1 MYDDRRE
8 AVLRQRRASRETEAI
23 VDNAL
28 MSPEARNLLNH
39 LLSKPSTF
47 QINQRYVIRRGDYG
61 GRDKVR
67 RLFREMTLAGH
78 CTADPE
84 RNPDG
89 TFKRGIYLVSDQPR
103 WLAPVDISDRA
114 ENDWEASIAEGNTPD
129 PAPDD
134 QSLGIDNSID
144 NPDTDTGPDDVE
156 KPVCQPL
163 QADGRDRGRK
173 SDLTRKAERRAGGAK
188 ASLPQTEPRKSAAK
202 GSAMKGLASGEGD
215 RTSDDR
221 YTERLVDQMI
231 LAASMP
237 QSRMPNPRKAARSI
251 ASLIQWRAERYDFDL
266 DVLPA
271 IADVCSR
278 ASDPEKQIVSWHY
291 FTGAIRDRHVSRTR
305 QAEQPRPARRQLEG
319 WTPAATAYAGGRRQ

>member
-1 MYDDRRE
+1 MYDDRRA

-39 LLSKPSTF
+39 LLSKPTTF

-89 TFKRGIYLVSDQPR
+89 TFKRGIYLVSDEPR
-103 WLAPVDISDRA
+103 WLAPVDISDRV

-144 NPDTDTGPDDVE
+144 NPDTDTGPGDVE
-156 KPVCQPL
+156 KPVCQQR
-163 QADGRDRGRK
+163 QADGCDRSRK
-173 SDLTRKAERRAGGAK
+173 SDLTRKAERRVGGAK
-188 ASLPQTEPRKSAAK
+188 ASLPQTEPRKGAAK
-202 GSAMKGLASGEGD
+202 G
-215 RTSDDR
+215 
-221 YTERLVDQMI
+221 
-231 LAASMP
+231 
-237 QSRMPNPRKAARSI
+237 
-251 ASLIQWRAERYDFDL
+251 
-266 DVLPA
+266 
-271 IADVCSR
+271 
-278 ASDPEKQIVSWHY
+278 
-291 FTGAIRDRHVSRTR
+291 
-305 QAEQPRPARRQLEG
+305 
-319 WTPAATAYAGGRRQ
+319 

>member
-129 PAPDD
+129 PAPD
-134 QSLGIDNSID
+134 QTSVGIDNSID

-156 KPVCQPL
+156 KPVAPRPE
-163 QADGRDRGRK
+163 ADGRDGDRK
-173 SDLTRKAERRAGGAK
+173 SHLTREAERRAGGAK
-188 ASLPQTEPRKSAAK
+188 AHSPQTEPRKSAAN
-202 GSAMKGLASGEGD
+202 GSPMKGLARGEGD
-215 RTSDDR
+215 PTSKDR
-221 YTERLVDQMI
+221 YTERLVDQMV
-231 LAASMP
+231 AAGSCP
-237 QSRMPNPRKAARSI
+237 GSRMPNPRKAARSI
-251 ASLIQWRAERYDFDL
+251 ASLIQWQAEGFDFAL
-266 DVLPA
+266 DVLPT

-278 ASDPEKQIVSWHY
+278 VSDADKPIVSWHY
-291 FTGAIRDRHVSRTR
+291 FTGAIRDAHARRTRPVSRPK
-305 QAEQPRPARRQLEG
+305 APLRQLEG
-319 WTPAATAYAGGRRQ
+319 WTPAGTAFTRRR